1 MENGSSGTLVGPSP
15 GFRECKDQGGCQ
27 DPPPSER
34 GVARPWMGC
43 PCLKEGKR
51 QGPRRGEYCARPL
64 RQRDSAPAMNESRI
78 LRMGQVDACN
88 DDLPQ
93 YSPRRHFRHAT
104 RVVFPIALS
113 DGTGRAGIPVWT
125 TRVRRPRPDAR
136 RGEQG
141 GRKTET
147 GHGLSA
153 VARRAGEVRGG
164 TAPRGGKARFRAC
177 PARPFLRW
185 LTLPRRSGARAPPR
199 RGGQSICTRKDNR
212 SEGIWTISVPN
223 VGCGVCTHRAH
234 LSADFRNRPVQSLLG
249 EHRRGFLRA
258 RKVWKRMHK
267 RKRSA
272 HPFSACAR
280 EAILQSCT
288 LPPDGRH
295 GAPSP
300 RHARPRQTSRFAPAN
315 PSVLGNLVNF
325 RFGRWLRGARTRA
338 SPLISE
344 TGKTRASQEN
354 QRRGFSG
361 PGRVPPPQKGP
372 ERTRGR

>member
-1 MENGSSGTLVGPSP
+1 MRPPGRAIPSP
-15 GFRECKDQGGCQ
+15 ARQDAAPPEAPHNTIQNSRATSGGAASSRAHSFHV
-27 DPPPSER
+27 PPAKRAHRISSLVTR
-34 GVARPWMGC
+34 LSSLARPPGRANRI
-43 PCLKEGKR
+43 PSLVTFHFSL
-51 QGPRRGEYCARPL
+51 RPL
-64 RQRDSAPAMNESRI
+64 SDSGRPPVIPCMT
-78 LRMGQVDACN
+78 
-88 DDLPQ
+88 
-93 YSPRRHFRHAT
+93 PRAH
-104 RVVFPIALS
+104 
-113 DGTGRAGIPVWT
+113 
-125 TRVRRPRPDAR
+125 RPRPDAR

-164 TAPRGGKARFRAC
+164 TAPRGGAARFRAC

-185 LTLPRRSGARAPPR
+185 LPLPRRSGARAPPR
-199 RGGQSICTRKDNR
+199 RGGQPICTRKDNR

-249 EHRRGFLRA
+249 KHRRGFLRA
-258 RKVWKRMHK
+258 GKVWKRMHK

-272 HPFSACAR
+272 HTFSACAR

-300 RHARPRQTSRFAPAN
+300 RHARPRQTTRFAPAN

-361 PGRVPPPQKGP
+361 PGRASLPQRGP